1 MTASVATGL
10 PNPEQMVTG
19 GTAEPAK
26 AGLTVK
32 PVAVTQEECES
43 AADAVMP
50 LEGGGGNSAT
60 CGTSALPEASLA
72 VVEPNEGKATVGGAE
87 GSCVARKDRA
97 K

>member
-1 MTASVATGL
+1 MSSPGKGGKGKKGSVTASVATGL

-50 LEGGGGNSAT
+50 LEGGGGT
-60 CGTSALPEASLA
+60 RPL
-72 VVEPNEGKATVGGAE
+72 VVRVRFQKHHWRSWSPM
-87 GSCVARKDRA
+87 RA
-97 K
+97 KRL

>member
-1 MTASVATGL
+1 MSSPGKGGKGKKGSVTASVATGL

-50 LEGGGGNSAT
+50 LEGGELGHLWYECASRSITGGR
-60 CGTSALPEASLA
+60 
-72 VVEPNEGKATVGGAE
+72 GAQ
-87 GSCVARKDRA
+87 
-97 K
+97 